1 MTADAAMVHRHRS
14 DIAAALHKAEN
25 VSVRLA
31 AETGEL
37 SFAGIGDRG
46 FVCFYGLAG
55 TAKLSSV
62 RCRGHRFPNP
72 VAKKPSGFHAAI
84 EHPLN
89 LARRDAFLRTVKQVD
104 DLQPQMQGKVAIL
117 ENRPHANREWL
128 FAGIALVQARTGRL
142 AVMRPMRFVS

>member
-1 MTADAAMVHRHRS
+1 VYHGAQMTADAAMVHRHRS

-62 RCRGHRFPNP
+62 RCRGHRFPRNQA
-72 VAKKPSGFHAAI
+72 VFM
-84 EHPLN
+84 
-89 LARRDAFLRTVKQVD
+89 
-104 DLQPQMQGKVAIL
+104 LQLSI
-117 ENRPHANREWL
+117 R
-128 FAGIALVQARTGRL
+128 
-142 AVMRPMRFVS
+142 